1 MTTKNLIVKIIS
13 NLAQSILQSLVNIK
27 IDKVDIKTRVNIN
40 ITSNQGSRILDERQI
55 YLWII

>member
-1 MTTKNLIVKIIS
+1 MTTKNLIAKIIS